1 MEIKAHAKINLT
13 LSVLG
18 RRPDGYH
25 YVQMIMQS
33 LELHDN
39 IYIEESRGGITVGC
53 DHEEVPRGPA
63 NLVYRAAERLR
74 DLTGCTKG
82 ASIFIDKNIPLA
94 AGLAGGSADAAATL
108 VGLNDIW
115 GLHLSKAQL
124 MKAGADIGAD
134 IPFCVVGG
142 TALVEGI
149 GERVT
154 SLNSLSGFGVVL
166 VKPSFG
172 VSTAKVYSLF
182 DQLSGNPLGSGK
194 KALNAAQGRDFD
206 ALPGLLF
213 NDLER
218 VTLHMHPVL
227 LEIKEALLSAGS
239 RGVLMSGSG
248 PTVYGLCPDQEE
260 AARVAGRLK
269 IKDCS
274 IIPTVTI

>member
-1 MEIKAHAKINLT
+1 MKIKAHAKINLT

-39 IYIEESRGGITVGC
+39 IYIEESGGGITVGC
-53 DHEEVPRGPA
+53 DHQEVPRGPA
-63 NLVYRAAERLR
+63 NLVHRAAEHLR
-74 DLTGCTKG
+74 GLTGCTKG

-115 GLHLSKAQL
+115 GLHLSQAQL

-154 SLNSLSGFGVVL
+154 PLNPLSGYGVVL
-166 VKPSFG
+166 IKPPFSVF
-172 VSTAKVYSLF
+172 TAEIYGLYDKLEGF
-182 DQLSGNPLGSGK
+182 LWGDAE
-194 KALNAAQGRDFD
+194 KALNAALGRDFD
-206 ALPGLLF
+206 VLAGSLF

-218 VTLHMHPVL
+218 VTLHMHPL
-227 LEIKEALLSAGS
+227 LSEIKEALLAAGA

-248 PTVYGLCPDQEE
+248 PTVYGLCPDREE
-260 AARVAGRLK
+260 AVRVAGRLN

-274 IIPTVTI
+274 IIQTVTI